1 MQNILNHNKFQF
13 GTTLNF
19 SDYWDFSLYLPQ
31 CGGGL
36 DLGTPYDGC
45 LAASIDTTYDECIDG
60 SSIKSMTGYVYSKCR
75 SKGIEYN
82 NIGLTGMDN
91 GLIKFN
97 KYEITVEE
105 FTELLTE
112 SVYTIDADD
121 CTLKLNPVDGN
132 NQIYNYTSAIVEH
145 DGVRC
150 LRLNGGFYQGFFAD
164 SDPCIYS
171 VLPTTLGDSGWG
183 LHFELKR
190 RDFGNSKRTLNSE
203 HPENKGIFF
212 YIGTRTENKWIK
224 YYDVDESFEKSAI
237 KPPKKPNPYV
247 TEEECNN
254 NFDDCLYSDYYVPDY
269 NISTDCGCKGYFK
282 EPYMEEEDYPDQDK
296 HSDIMETTDG
306 HYLNE
311 ANVYDIETDNK
322 FVLFDRSPK
331 GLTVKTYQDG
341 DTAVLR
347 FKEIPNDENYFT
359 LFNRG
364 CNGITVNEYDEY
376 VDKNGN
382 KYDVY
387 GDLYRNALGFQIKDD
402 GSIGYKFFVKD
413 CKSEEPDKPYKIESE
428 FSNPGVVE
436 YGKWTDVFVKILP
449 VGKVGMRMMFFVNGK
464 LRLVSRE
471 LPLINL
477 RKLNDTPDKQESAP
491 FNISLGGGTQ
501 GLCDVIYNDFMKIP
515 EYIYPLEKEFGGT
528 FVGYIKSFRFFEC
541 LLNFDQIRT
550 L

>member
-45 LAASIDTTYDECIDG
+45 LAASIDTTSDECIDG

-105 FTELLTE
+105 FTELLTK

-190 RDFGNSKRTLNSE
+190 EDFEDEGRTLNSV

-212 YIGTRTENKWIK
+212 YIGTRAENKWIK
-224 YYDVDESFEKSAI
+224 YYDIDETFEESTI
-237 KPPKKPNPYV
+237 EPTSGDDDGDDEHSDV
-247 TEEECNN
+247 TE
-254 NFDDCLYSDYYVPDY
+254 
-269 NISTDCGCKGYFK
+269 
-282 EPYMEEEDYPDQDK
+282 
-296 HSDIMETTDG
+296 TTNGNKLD
-306 HYLNE
+306 E
-311 ANVYDIETDNK
+311 ANVYEIETDNK

-331 GLTVKTYQDG
+331 GLTVKTYQEG
-341 DTAVLR
+341 DIAVLK
-347 FKEIPNDENYFT
+347 FKEMPSDENYFT

-364 CNGITVNEYDEY
+364 CDGITVNEYGDY
-376 VDKNGN
+376 VDKEGN
-382 KYDVY
+382 KYNVY
-387 GDLYRNALGFQIKDD
+387 NDLYRNALGFQIKDD
-402 GSIGYKFFVKD
+402 GSIGYKYFVKD
-413 CKSEEPDKPYKIESE
+413 CESEDPDKLYKIESE

-436 YGKWTDVFVKILP
+436 YEKWTDVFVKVLP
-449 VGKVGMRMMFFVNGK
+449 IGKTKMYMMFFVDGR
-464 LRLVSRE
+464 LRLVSKE
-471 LPLINL
+471 LPLIDL
-477 RKLNDTPDKQESAP
+477 RKLNDTPDKQEGVP
-491 FNISLGGGTQ
+491 YNISLGGGTQ
-501 GLCDVIYNDFMKIP
+501 GLCDVIYNDFMEIP
-515 EYIYPLEKEFGGT
+515 EYVYPIEKEFGGT
-528 FVGYIKSFRFFEC
+528 FIGYIKAFGFFEC
-541 LLNFDQIRT
+541 ILNFDQIRT
-550 L
+550 LYVRI